1 MRVRLA
7 DVAARA
13 GVHPATA
20 SRALNEATRSRIS
33 PDTVEKVRKAAQE
46 LQYSPNPAARSLAT
60 NKTSTIG
67 VVIGN
72 LTVPLFPPLLLGV
85 DDVLSEAGYTALV
98 VNTENSPTRERARL
112 AALQARRVD
121 GLLVATATIGEGG
134 DPAVYTDL
142 APTVFV
148 VRAPADP
155 VAPSVISD
163 DYAGVHSVIDHLAS
177 LGHRRIAHIGGPPN
191 ISTAITR
198 LRAYREAL
206 FERQLPL
213 EPELVT
219 HVESIEADAGTAAM
233 ERLPADSGANFTAV
247 LAFNDL
253 VAFGAY
259 RALRARGLRCPED
272 ISIVGYT
279 DMTGADLVDPPL
291 TTVAVDHH
299 AMGQEAARMLL
310 GMLQDRGARTPHS
323 VRLPVELKVRE
334 STSAP
339 GRAHGLEPRRAS

>member
-1 MRVRLA
+1 
-7 DVAARA
+7 
-13 GVHPATA
+13 
-20 SRALNEATRSRIS
+20 
-33 PDTVEKVRKAAQE
+33 
-46 LQYSPNPAARSLAT
+46 
-60 NKTSTIG
+60 
-67 VVIGN
+67 

-85 DDVLSEAGYTALV
+85 DDVLSAAGYTALV
-98 VNTENSPTRERARL
+98 VNTDNSPARERARL

-121 GLLVATATIGEGG
+121 GLLVATATIGEGS
-134 DPAVYTDL
+134 DPAMYTDL

-148 VRAPADP
+148 VRTPADP
-155 VAPSVISD
+155 GAASVISD

-213 EPELVT
+213 EPQLVT
-219 HVESIEADAGTAAM
+219 HVQNIAADDGTAAM
-233 ERLPADSGANFTAV
+233 ERLLADGGANFTAV

-259 RALRARGLRCPED
+259 RALRAQGLRCAED

-339 GRAHGLEPRRAS
+339 RGAPGLQPRRPS

>member
-1 MRVRLA
+1 M
-7 DVAARA
+7 
-13 GVHPATA
+13 
-20 SRALNEATRSRIS
+20 
-33 PDTVEKVRKAAQE
+33 
-46 LQYSPNPAARSLAT
+46 
-60 NKTSTIG
+60 
-67 VVIGN
+67 
-72 LTVPLFPPLLLGV
+72 
-85 DDVLSEAGYTALV
+85 
-98 VNTENSPTRERARL
+98 
-112 AALQARRVD
+112 
-121 GLLVATATIGEGG
+121 ATATIGEGG

-213 EPELVT
+213 EPQLVT
-219 HVESIEADAGTAAM
+219 HVENIEADAGTAAM
-233 ERLPADSGANFTAV
+233 ERLLADSGANFTAV

-259 RALRARGLRCPED
+259 RALRAQGLRCPED

-323 VRLPVELKVRE
+323 VRLPR
-334 STSAP
+334 
-339 GRAHGLEPRRAS
+339 